1 MSEAFGPEVTS
12 IRSPRVKAAR
22 QLAKRALRLR
32 ARSFLAEGPQAVG
45 AALAR
50 GDVVSQ
56 LFITAAARTRHADL
70 ANEAARQGAHVQAVS
85 GEVMAELA
93 QTITPQGVLA
103 VCRYVD
109 IPLARLAAS
118 GPRLVAI
125 LANVRD
131 PGNAGTVLRT
141 ADAAGADGVIFSDAS
156 VDPYNSKCVRA
167 TAGSLFHLP
176 LVTGVRVAQAAGA
189 MREAGLR
196 ILAADGRAGRSLDGT
211 GPGEPGEPGG
221 PLGQPTAWLFGNEAW
236 GLPAGLLALAD
247 DAVAV
252 PIYGRAES
260 LNLAA
265 AAAVCLYASA
275 RAARA
280 GPASRAGHGPPAAA
294 GRVPREQ

>member
-1 MSEAFGPEVTS
+1 MNETFGPELTS

-45 AALAR
+45 EALAR
-50 GDVVSQ
+50 RGIVTQ
-56 LFITAAARTRHADL
+56 LFITAPARARHADL
-70 ANEAARQGAHVQAVS
+70 AGLAAGQGVPVQAVS

-93 QTITPQGVLA
+93 QTITPQGVVA

-109 IPLARLAAS
+109 VPLAQLAA
-118 GPRLVAI
+118 GAPRLVTI

-141 ADAAGADGVIFSDAS
+141 ADAAGADGVIFTDAS

-176 LVTGVRVAQAAGA
+176 LVVDAPVAGAVAA

-196 ILAADGRAGRSLDGT
+196 IVAADGQAGRSLDEAG
-211 GPGEPGEPGG
+211 PGG
-221 PLGQPTAWLFGNEAW
+221 PAGVLGGPTAWLFGNEAW
-236 GLPAGLLALAD
+236 GLPADVLAFAD
-247 DAVAV
+247 DVVAV
-252 PIYGRAES
+252 PIYGKAES

-265 AAAVCLYASA
+265 AAAVCLYTSA
-275 RAARA
+275 RA
-280 GPASRAGHGPPAAA
+280 SRAPRPPAA
-294 GRVPREQ
+294 GGQREP

>member
-1 MSEAFGPEVTS
+1 MSEAYGPELTS

-45 AALAR
+45 EALAR
-50 GDVVSQ
+50 RGVVSQ

-70 ANEAARQGAHVQAVS
+70 AGLAAGQGVPVQAVS

-93 QTITPQGVLA
+93 QTITPQGVVA

-109 IPLARLAAS
+109 VPLAQLAA
-118 GPRLVAI
+118 GAPRLVTI

-141 ADAAGADGVIFSDAS
+141 ADAAGADGVIFTDAS

-176 LVTGVRVAQAAGA
+176 LVVDAPVAGAVAA

-196 ILAADGRAGRSLDGT
+196 IVAADGRAGRSLDAAG
-211 GPGEPGEPGG
+211 PGG
-221 PLGQPTAWLFGNEAW
+221 PASVLGEPTAWLFGNEAW
-236 GLPAGLLALAD
+236 GLSAGVLALAD
-247 DAVAV
+247 DVIAV
-252 PIYGRAES
+252 PIYGKAES

-280 GPASRAGHGPPAAA
+280 AQTARPPAA
-294 GRVPREQ
+294 GGQREP

>member
-1 MSEAFGPEVTS
+1 MSEPFGPELTS
-12 IRSPRVKAAR
+12 IRSPKVKAAR

-32 ARSFLAEGPQAVG
+32 ARSFLAEGPQAVRE
-45 AALAR
+45 ALGR
-50 GDVVSQ
+50 GGVVSQ
-56 LFITAAARTRHADL
+56 LFITAAARARYAELAD
-70 ANEAARQGAHVQAVS
+70 EAARQGADVQAVS
-85 GEVMAELA
+85 GEVMAGLA

-109 IPLARLAAS
+109 VPLARLAAAA
-118 GPRLVAI
+118 PRLVAV
-125 LANVRD
+125 LVNVRD

-176 LVTGVRVAQAAGA
+176 LVVDVPVAEAVGA

-196 ILAADGRAGRSLDGT
+196 VLAADGRAGRPLDET
-211 GPGEPGEPGG
+211 GPDGPGAPLVG
-221 PLGQPTAWLFGNEAW
+221 PTVWLFGNEAW
-236 GLPAGLLALAD
+236 GLPADVLALAD
-247 DAVAV
+247 DVVAV
-252 PIYGRAES
+252 PIYGKAES

-275 RAARA
+275 HAGRVGGAA
-280 GPASRAGHGPPAAA
+280 PAPA
-294 GRVPREQ
+294 GRVPREL

>member
-1 MSEAFGPEVTS
+1 VSEAYGPELTS

-45 AALAR
+45 EALAR
-50 GDVVSQ
+50 RGVVSQ

-70 ANEAARQGAHVQAVS
+70 AGLAAGQGVPVQAVS

-93 QTITPQGVLA
+93 QTITPQGVVA

-109 IPLARLAAS
+109 VPLAQLAA
-118 GPRLVAI
+118 GAPRLVTI

-141 ADAAGADGVIFSDAS
+141 ADAAGADGVIFTDAS

-176 LVTGVRVAQAAGA
+176 LVVDAPVAGAVAA

-196 ILAADGRAGRSLDGT
+196 IVAADGRAGRSLDAAG
-211 GPGEPGEPGG
+211 PGG
-221 PLGQPTAWLFGNEAW
+221 PASVLGEPTAWLFGNEAW
-236 GLPAGLLALAD
+236 GLSAGVLALAD
-247 DAVAV
+247 DVIAV
-252 PIYGRAES
+252 PIYGKAES

-280 GPASRAGHGPPAAA
+280 AQTARPPAA
-294 GRVPREQ
+294 GGQREP

>member
-1 MSEAFGPEVTS
+1 MTEPFGPELTS

-22 QLAKRALRLR
+22 QLGKRALRLR

-45 AALAR
+45 EALAR
-50 GDVVSQ
+50 GGVVSQ
-56 LFITAAARTRHADL
+56 LFVTTTARARHFEL
-70 ANEAARQGAHVQAVS
+70 AERAARQGVHVQAVS

-109 IPLARLAAS
+109 VPLARLAGDA
-118 GPRLVAI
+118 PWLVAI

-176 LVTGVRVAQAAGA
+176 LVVDTPVAEAVGS

-196 ILAADGRAGRSLDGT
+196 ILAADGRAGRSLDEA
-211 GPGEPGEPGG
+211 GPGNL
-221 PLGQPTAWLFGNEAW
+221 LGQPTAWLFGNEAW
-236 GLPAGLLALAD
+236 GLPADVLALAD
-247 DAVAV
+247 EAVAV
-252 PIYGRAES
+252 PIYGKAES

-265 AAAVCLYASA
+265 AATVCLYASA
-275 RAARA
+275 HARRA
-280 GPASRAGHGPPAAA
+280 SSV
-294 GRVPREQ
+294 RVQREQ